1 VSLSKARTRRDAARD
16 QVKAGID
23 PLDARDRQRA
33 AETAAREKA
42 KREAVTFRQVAEQF
56 IDAKEAGWR
65 NPKHRAQWRST
76 LEQYA
81 YPALADLSVAHI
93 ETEQVLEALRPIWT
107 EKTETAKRV
116 QGRIESVLDYARAQK
131 LRERENPARWRGHLD
146 KLLPKP
152 GDVAKVTHQRALPFK
167 DAPALAKAMQ
177 DADTPA
183 SRALLLTL
191 LCATRTSETI
201 EARWDEFDLEA
212 GLWCI
217 PAARM
222 KAGKEHRI
230 PLPAAAVAILRRQ
243 EAARRD
249 QWVFPGQKRGK
260 CLSNMAMTNALK
272 RAGWLDR
279 TTVHGLRST
288 FRDWAGERTSY
299 PERLA
304 EVALAHQ
311 LTDKAQKAYWRGDL
325 MEQRRQMM
333 DAWAKYLAQKPG
345 KVVDLPTGKKA

>member
-1 VSLSKARTRRDAARD
+1 VRR
-16 QVKAGID
+16 
-23 PLDARDRQRA
+23 
-33 AETAAREKA
+33 ES
-42 KREAVTFRQVAEQF
+42 VTFKHCAEEF
-56 IDAKEAGWR
+56 ISAKEAGWR
-65 NPKHRAQWRST
+65 NPKHRAQWRNT
-76 LEQYA
+76 LSEYA

-93 ETEQVLEALRPIWT
+93 ETEHVLEALRPIWT

-152 GDVAKVTHQRALPFK
+152 GDVARVTHQRALPFK
-167 DAPALAKAMQ
+167 DAPALLAAMHE
-177 DADTPA
+177 ANTPA
-183 SRALLLTL
+183 SRALLVTM

-201 EARWDEFDLEA
+201 EATWDEFDLEA
-212 GLWCI
+212 ALWCI
-217 PAARM
+217 PASRM

-230 PLPAAAVAILRRQ
+230 PLPAAAVTILRQQ
-243 EAARRD
+243 EAQRRD

-260 CLSNMAMTNALK
+260 PLSNMAMTNALK
-272 RAGWLDR
+272 RAGWLER

-333 DAWAKYLAQKPG
+333 EAWSKYLAQKPA

>member
-1 VSLSKARTRRDAARD
+1 MSLSKARIRRDAARD
-16 QVKAGID
+16 LVKAGID

-33 AETAAREKA
+33 AEAAEREQA
-42 KREAVTFRQVAEQF
+42 RREAVTFRQVAEEF
-56 IDAKEAGWR
+56 VAAKEAGWR

-81 YPALADLSVAHI
+81 YPVLADLSVAHI
-93 ETEQVLEALRPIWT
+93 ETEHVLEALRPIWT
-107 EKTETAKRV
+107 TKTETAKRV

-152 GDVAKVTHQRALPFK
+152 GDVAKVTHRRDLPFK
-167 DAPALAKAMQ
+167 DAPALAKTMQ

-191 LCATRTSETI
+191 LCATRTSETL

-222 KAGKEHRI
+222 KAGKRAPHTPTRCCRDHTA
-230 PLPAAAVAILRRQ
+230 PA
-243 EAARRD
+243 
-249 QWVFPGQKRGK
+249 GNG
-260 CLSNMAMTNALK
+260 
-272 RAGWLDR
+272 
-279 TTVHGLRST
+279 
-288 FRDWAGERTSY
+288 TS
-299 PERLA
+299 
-304 EVALAHQ
+304 
-311 LTDKAQKAYWRGDL
+311 
-325 MEQRRQMM
+325 
-333 DAWAKYLAQKPG
+333 
-345 KVVDLPTGKKA
+345 